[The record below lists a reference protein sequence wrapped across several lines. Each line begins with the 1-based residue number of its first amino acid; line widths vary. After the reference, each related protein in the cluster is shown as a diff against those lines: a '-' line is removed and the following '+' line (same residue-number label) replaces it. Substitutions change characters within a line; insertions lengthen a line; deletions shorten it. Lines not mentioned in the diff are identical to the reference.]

1 MLTAVIKAVKDAVTR
16 TQGPCVAA
24 PQRPATHRLISVT
37 SIVLFN
43 ASALGCG
50 DVIKKGASFCA
61 SADAED
67 AIYLFHCPN
76 NYQLFKETW
85 PEQNTIVLR
94 ITIQ

>member
-1 MLTAVIKAVKDAVTR
+1 M
-16 TQGPCVAA
+16 
-24 PQRPATHRLISVT
+24 RLICS

-50 DVIKKGASFCA
+50 DVIKKGASLCA